1 MDSGGDMQGSI
12 GAPLEYTWATKPDA
26 SSVRANH
33 VIFVTDVGNGSYFIS
48 DGTYWEKVHP
58 VKLYT
63 TGSTTTAVTNTTAE
77 TQVASFTLPGG
88 VMGMNGVLR
97 LCPMFSHTNSANTK
111 TLRIKLGAATVI
123 TQAFGGA
130 GSASAY
136 GILTVRNLN
145 SQSSQKS
152 TQGGSLGVGTT
163 SSAIGTSAADTSA
176 DITVSLTVQMGAL
189 AETVTLEH
197 LFVEVL

>member
-12 GAPLEYTWATKPDA
+12 GVPLEYTWATKPVA
-26 SSVRANH
+26 SSVRADH
-33 VIFVTDVGNGSYFIS
+33 VIFVTDVGNGSYFVS
-48 DGTYWEKVHP
+48 DGTYWKKVHP

-88 VMGMNGVLR
+88 VMGLNGILR
-97 LCPMFSHTNSANTK
+97 LCPMFSQTNSANTK

>member
-1 MDSGGDMQGSI
+1 MQGSI
-12 GAPLEYTWATKPDA
+12 GVPTEYTWETKPAA

-33 VIFVTDVGNGSYFIS
+33 VIFVTDIGNGSYFIS
-48 DGTYWEKVHP
+48 DGTYWKKVHP

-88 VMGMNGVLR
+88 VMGMNGILR
-97 LCPMFSHTNSANTK
+97 LCPIFSQTNSANTK
-111 TLRIKLGAATVI
+111 TLRIKLGAATAI
-123 TQAFGGA
+123 TQAFGGS

-136 GILTVRNLN
+136 GILTIRNLN

>member
-1 MDSGGDMQGSI
+1 MQGSI
-12 GAPLEYTWATKPDA
+12 GVPLEYTWAAKPDA
-26 SSVRANH
+26 ASVRANH
-33 VIFVTDVGNGSYFIS
+33 VIFVTDIGNGSYFIS
-48 DGTYWEKVHP
+48 DGTYWKMAHP

-88 VMGMNGVLR
+88 VMGMNGILR
-97 LCPMFSHTNSANTK
+97 LCPMFSQTNSANTK
-111 TLRIKLGAATVI
+111 TLRIKLGAATAI

>member
-1 MDSGGDMQGSI
+1 MQGSI

-33 VIFVTDVGNGSYFIS
+33 VIFITDVGNGSYFIS
-48 DGTYWEKVHP
+48 DGTYWKKVHP

-77 TQVASFTLPGG
+77 TQVASLTLPGG
-88 VMGMNGVLR
+88 VMGLNGILR
-97 LCPMFSHTNSANTK
+97 LCPMFSQTNSANTK

-136 GILTVRNLN
+136 GILTIRNLN

-163 SSAIGTSAADTSA
+163 SSAIVI
-176 DITVSLTVQMGAL
+176 ITAPQQKDVQA
-189 AETVTLEH
+189 
-197 LFVEVL
+197 

>member
-1 MDSGGDMQGSI
+1 MQGSI
-12 GAPLEYTWATKPDA
+12 GVPLEYTWATKPDA

-33 VIFVTDVGNGSYFIS
+33 VIFVTDIGNGSYFIS

-97 LCPMFSHTNSANTK
+97 LWPMLSQTNSANGK
-111 TLRIKLGAATVI
+111 TLRIKLGAATAI

-136 GILTVRNLN
+136 GILTIRNLN

>member
-1 MDSGGDMQGSI
+1 MQGSI

-33 VIFVTDVGNGSYFIS
+33 VIFVTDIGNGSYFIS

-88 VMGMNGVLR
+88 VMGLNGVLR
-97 LCPMFSHTNSANTK
+97 LCPMFSQTNSANTK

-163 SSAIGTSAADTSA
+163 SSAIGTSTADTSA

>member
-1 MDSGGDMQGSI
+1 MQGSI
-12 GAPLEYTWATKPDA
+12 GVPLEYTWATKPAA

-33 VIFVTDVGNGSYFIS
+33 VIFVTDIGNGSYFIS
-48 DGTYWEKVHP
+48 DGTYWKKVHP

-63 TGSTTTAVTNTTAE
+63 TGSTTTTVTNTTTE

-88 VMGMNGVLR
+88 VMGLNGILR
-97 LCPMFSHTNSANTK
+97 LCPMLSHTNSANTK
-111 TLRIKLGAATVI
+111 TLRVKLGAATAI
-123 TQAFGGA
+123 TQAFGGS

-152 TQGGSLGVGTT
+152 TQGGSFGVGTT
-163 SSAIGTSAADTSA
+163 SSAIGTSTADTSA

>member
-1 MDSGGDMQGSI
+1 MQGSI
-12 GAPLEYTWATKPDA
+12 GVPLEYTWATKPDA

-33 VIFVTDVGNGSYFIS
+33 VIFVTDIGNGSYFIS
-48 DGTYWEKVHP
+48 DGTYWKKVHP

-88 VMGMNGVLR
+88 VMGMNGILR
-97 LCPMFSHTNSANTK
+97 LCPMLSHTNSANTK
-111 TLRIKLGAATVI
+111 TLRIKLGAATAI
-123 TQAFGGA
+123 TQAFGGT

-136 GILTVRNLN
+136 GAFTIRNLN
-145 SQSSQKS
+145 SQSAQKS
-152 TQGGSLGVGTT
+152 TQGGSMGIGTT
-163 SSAIGTSAADTSA
+163 SSAIGTSTADTSA

>member
-1 MDSGGDMQGSI
+1 MQGSI
-12 GAPLEYTWATKPDA
+12 GVPLEYTWATKPVA
-26 SSVRANH
+26 SSVRADH

-48 DGTYWEKVHP
+48 DGTYWKKVHP

-88 VMGMNGVLR
+88 VMGLNGILR
-97 LCPMFSHTNSANTK
+97 LCPMFSQTNSANTK

>member
-1 MDSGGDMQGSI
+1 MQGSI
-12 GAPLEYTWATKPDA
+12 GVPLEYTWATKPDA

-33 VIFVTDVGNGSYFIS
+33 VIFVTDIGNGSYFIS

-97 LCPMFSHTNSANTK
+97 LWPMLSQTNSANGK
-111 TLRIKLGAATVI
+111 TLRIKLGAATAI

-136 GILTVRNLN
+136 GILTIRNLN

-152 TQGGSLGVGTT
+152 TQGGILGVGTT

>member
-1 MDSGGDMQGSI
+1 MQGSI
-12 GAPLEYTWATKPDA
+12 GVPLEYTWATKPAA
-26 SSVRANH
+26 SSVRADH
-33 VIFVTDVGNGSYFIS
+33 VIFVTDIGNGSYFIS

-88 VMGMNGVLR
+88 VMGLNGVLR
-97 LCPMFSHTNSANTK
+97 LCPMFSQTNSANNK
-111 TLRIKLGAATVI
+111 TLRIKLGAATAI
-123 TQAFGGA
+123 TQAFGGT

-136 GILTVRNLN
+136 GILTIRNLN

-152 TQGGSLGVGTT
+152 TQGGILGVGTT

>member
-1 MDSGGDMQGSI
+1 MQGSI

-88 VMGMNGVLR
+88 VMGLNGILR
-97 LCPMFSHTNSANTK
+97 LCPMFSQTNSANTK

>member
-1 MDSGGDMQGSI
+1 MQGSI
-12 GAPLEYTWATKPDA
+12 GVPLEYTWATKPAA
-26 SSVRANH
+26 SSVRADH
-33 VIFVTDVGNGSYFIS
+33 VIFVTDVGNGSYFVS

-88 VMGMNGVLR
+88 VMGLNGVLR
-97 LCPMFSHTNSANTK
+97 LCPMFSQTNSANTK
-111 TLRIKLGAATVI
+111 TLRIKLGAATAI
-123 TQAFGGA
+123 TQAFGGT

-136 GILTVRNLN
+136 GILTIRNLN

-152 TQGGSLGVGTT
+152 TQGGILGVGTT

>member
-1 MDSGGDMQGSI
+1 MQGSI

-58 VKLYT
+58 VNLYT

-88 VMGMNGVLR
+88 VMGLNGILR
-97 LCPMFSHTNSANTK
+97 LCPMFSQTNSANTK
-111 TLRIKLGAATVI
+111 TLRIKLGAATAI

-163 SSAIGTSAADTSA
+163 SSAIGTSAVDTSA

>member
-1 MDSGGDMQGSI
+1 MQGSI
-12 GAPLEYTWATKPDA
+12 GVPLEYTWATKPDA

-33 VIFVTDVGNGSYFIS
+33 VIFVTDIGNGSYFIS
-48 DGTYWEKVHP
+48 DGTYWKKVHP

-88 VMGMNGVLR
+88 VMGMNGILR
-97 LCPMFSHTNSANTK
+97 LCPIFSQTNSANTK
-111 TLRIKLGAATVI
+111 TLRIKLGAATTI
-123 TQAFGGA
+123 TQAFGGS

-136 GILTVRNLN
+136 GILTIRNLN

-163 SSAIGTSAADTSA
+163 SSSIGTSAADTSA

>member
-1 MDSGGDMQGSI
+1 MQGSI
-12 GAPLEYTWATKPDA
+12 GVPLEYTWATKPDA

-33 VIFVTDVGNGSYFIS
+33 VIFVTDIGNGSYFIS

-88 VMGMNGVLR
+88 VMGLNGVLR
-97 LCPMFSHTNSANTK
+97 LCPMFSQTNSANNK
-111 TLRIKLGAATVI
+111 TLRIKLGAATAI
-123 TQAFGGA
+123 TQAFGGT

-136 GILTVRNLN
+136 GILTIRNLN

-152 TQGGSLGVGTT
+152 TQGGILGVGTT

>member
-1 MDSGGDMQGSI
+1 MQGSI
-12 GAPLEYTWATKPDA
+12 GVPLEYTWATKPDA

-33 VIFVTDVGNGSYFIS
+33 VIFVTDIGNGSYFIS
-48 DGTYWEKVHP
+48 DGTYWKKVHP

-97 LCPMFSHTNSANTK
+97 LCPMFSQTNSANTK

-136 GILTVRNLN
+136 GILTIRNLN

-152 TQGGSLGVGTT
+152 TQGGSLGIGTT

-176 DITVSLTVQMGAL
+176 DITVSMTVQMGAL

>member
-1 MDSGGDMQGSI
+1 MQGSI
-12 GAPLEYTWATKPDA
+12 GVPTEYTWETKPAA

-33 VIFVTDVGNGSYFIS
+33 VIFVTDIGNGSYFIS
-48 DGTYWEKVHP
+48 DGTYWKKVHP

-63 TGSTTTAVTNTTAE
+63 TGSTATTVTNTTAE

-88 VMGMNGVLR
+88 VMGMNGILR

-111 TLRIKLGAATVI
+111 TLRIKLGAATAI

-136 GILTVRNLN
+136 GILTIRNLN

-152 TQGGSLGVGTT
+152 TQGGNLGVGTT

-189 AETVTLEH
+189 AETITLEH

>member
-1 MDSGGDMQGSI
+1 MQGSI
-12 GAPLEYTWATKPDA
+12 GVPLEYTWATKPVA
-26 SSVRANH
+26 SSVRADH

-48 DGTYWEKVHP
+48 DGTYWKKVHP
-58 VKLYT
+58 VNLYT

-88 VMGMNGVLR
+88 VMGLNGILR
-97 LCPMFSHTNSANTK
+97 LCPMFSQTNSANTK

-136 GILTVRNLN
+136 GILTIRNLN

>member
-1 MDSGGDMQGSI
+1 MQGSI

-26 SSVRANH
+26 SSVRADH
-33 VIFVTDVGNGSYFIS
+33 VIFVTDVGNGSYFVS

-58 VKLYT
+58 VNLYT

-88 VMGMNGVLR
+88 VMGLNGILR
-97 LCPMFSHTNSANTK
+97 LCPMFSQTNSANTK
-111 TLRIKLGAATVI
+111 TLRIKLGAATAI

-163 SSAIGTSAADTSA
+163 SSAIGTSTADTSA

>member
-1 MDSGGDMQGSI
+1 MQGSI

-33 VIFVTDVGNGSYFIS
+33 VIFVTDIGNGSYFIS

-58 VKLYT
+58 VQMYT

-88 VMGMNGVLR
+88 VMGMNGILR
-97 LCPMFSHTNSANTK
+97 LCPMLSHTNSANTK
-111 TLRIKLGAATVI
+111 TLRIKLGAATAI

-136 GILTVRNLN
+136 GILTIRNLN

>member
-1 MDSGGDMQGSI
+1 MQGSI
-12 GAPLEYTWATKPDA
+12 GVPLEYTWATKPAA
-26 SSVRANH
+26 SSVRADH
-33 VIFVTDVGNGSYFIS
+33 VIFVTDIGNGSYFIS
-48 DGTYWEKVHP
+48 DGTYWKKVHP

-88 VMGMNGVLR
+88 VMGLNGVLR
-97 LCPMFSHTNSANTK
+97 LCPMFSQTNSANNK
-111 TLRIKLGAATVI
+111 TLRIKLGAATAI
-123 TQAFGGA
+123 TQAFGGT

-136 GILTVRNLN
+136 GILTIRNLN

-152 TQGGSLGVGTT
+152 TQGGILGVGTT

>member
-1 MDSGGDMQGSI
+1 MQGSI
-12 GAPLEYTWATKPDA
+12 GVPLEYTWATKPVA
-26 SSVRANH
+26 SSVRADH
-33 VIFVTDVGNGSYFIS
+33 VIFVTDVGNGSYFVS
-48 DGTYWEKVHP
+48 DGTYWKKVHP

-88 VMGMNGVLR
+88 VMGLNGILR
-97 LCPMFSHTNSANTK
+97 LCPMFSQTNSANTK

-152 TQGGSLGVGTT
+152 TQGGSLGIGTT

>member
-1 MDSGGDMQGSI
+1 MQGSI
-12 GAPLEYTWATKPDA
+12 GVPLEYTWATKPDA

-33 VIFVTDVGNGSYFIS
+33 VIFVTDIGNGSYFIS

-58 VKLYT
+58 VQMYT

-88 VMGMNGVLR
+88 VMGLNGILR
-97 LCPMFSHTNSANTK
+97 LCPMFSQTNSANTK
-111 TLRIKLGAATVI
+111 TLRIKLGAATAI

-136 GILTVRNLN
+136 GILTIRNLN

-176 DITVSLTVQMGAL
+176 DITVSMTVQMGAL

>member
-1 MDSGGDMQGSI
+1 MQGSI
-12 GAPLEYTWATKPDA
+12 GTQLEYEWATKPDA
-26 SSVRANH
+26 SSVRVNH
-33 VIFVTDVGNGSYFIS
+33 VIFVTDIGNGSYFIS
-48 DGTYWEKVHP
+48 DGTYWKKVHP
-58 VKLYT
+58 VNLYT
-63 TGSTTTAVTNTTAE
+63 TGSTTTVVTNTTAE

-88 VMGMNGVLR
+88 VMGLNGVLR
-97 LCPMFSHTNSANTK
+97 LCPMFSQTSGASGK
-111 TLRIKLGAATVI
+111 TLRIMLGAATAI
-123 TQAFGGA
+123 TQSFGGA

-152 TQGGSLGVGTT
+152 TRGTFGVGTT

>member
-1 MDSGGDMQGSI
+1 MQGSI
-12 GAPLEYTWATKPDA
+12 GVPLEYTWATKPAA
-26 SSVRANH
+26 SSVRADH
-33 VIFVTDVGNGSYFIS
+33 VIFVTDIGNGSYFIS

-88 VMGMNGVLR
+88 VMGMNGILR
-97 LCPMFSHTNSANTK
+97 LCPMFSQTNSANTK
-111 TLRIKLGAATVI
+111 TLRIKLGAATAI
-123 TQAFGGA
+123 TQAFGGT

-136 GILTVRNLN
+136 GILTIRNLN

-152 TQGGSLGVGTT
+152 TQGGILGVGTT

>member
-1 MDSGGDMQGSI
+1 MQGSI

-88 VMGMNGVLR
+88 VMGMNGILR
-97 LCPMFSHTNSANTK
+97 LCPMFSQTNSANTK
-111 TLRIKLGAATVI
+111 TLRIKLGAATAI

>member
-1 MDSGGDMQGSI
+1 MQGSI
-12 GAPLEYTWATKPDA
+12 GVPLEYTWATKPDA

-33 VIFVTDVGNGSYFIS
+33 VIFVTDIGNGSYFIS
-48 DGTYWEKVHP
+48 DGTYWKKVHP

-63 TGSTTTAVTNTTAE
+63 TGSTATTVTNTTAE

-88 VMGMNGVLR
+88 VMGMNGILR
-97 LCPMFSHTNSANTK
+97 LCPIFSQTNSANFK
-111 TLRIKLGAATVI
+111 TLRIKLGAATAI

-136 GILTVRNLN
+136 GILTIRNLN

-163 SSAIGTSAADTSA
+163 SSAIGTSTADTSA
-176 DITVSLTVQMGAL
+176 DITVSLTVQMAAL

>member
-1 MDSGGDMQGSI
+1 MQGYI
-12 GAPLEYTWATKPDA
+12 GVPLEYTWATKPAA

-33 VIFVTDVGNGSYFIS
+33 VIFVTDIGNGSYFIS
-48 DGTYWEKVHP
+48 DGTYWKKVHP

-88 VMGMNGVLR
+88 VMGMNGILR
-97 LCPMFSHTNSANTK
+97 LCPIFSQTNSANTK
-111 TLRIKLGAATVI
+111 TLRIKLGAATTI

-163 SSAIGTSAADTSA
+163 SSAIGTSTADTSA